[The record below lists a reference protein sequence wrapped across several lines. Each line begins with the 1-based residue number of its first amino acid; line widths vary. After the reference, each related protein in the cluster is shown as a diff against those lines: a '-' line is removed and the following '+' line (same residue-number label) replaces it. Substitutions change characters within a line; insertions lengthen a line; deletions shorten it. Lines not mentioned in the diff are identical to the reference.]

1 MKKLFE
7 ISKTALWFSLF
18 IGLAWL
24 IFYILGNTILGA
36 IFAWIFSSFILSG
49 ILYFMIVFI
58 GELYIYF
65 KKEIGEDKDWPFG
78 PGIKTVNDI
87 IRFLFAILVGSIILL
102 LLGYGPN

>member
-24 IFYILGNTILGA
+24 IFYILGNTMLGV
-36 IFAWIFSSFILSG
+36 IFAWIFASLILSG
-49 ILYFMIVFI
+49 MLYFMFLFI

-65 KKEIGEDKDWPFG
+65 KKKIEEDKEWPFETG
-78 PGIKTVNDI
+78 DKTYNDI
-87 IRFLFAILVGSIILL
+87 VKILFAILVGSIILL
-102 LLGYGPN
+102 LLDYVPN